1 MNAEIHYLTNNIIK
15 HIKHIIII
23 NIIMRLTIE
32 NKSKQEVFVAIFQL
46 LKNWSSYINI
56 HFEENKLYI
65 QSMDKSHICLA
76 DIIIQNKWFTN
87 YECNNNAKISI
98 DSNHFAILMNYAL
111 KHDIIELKFDD
122 KTISF
127 NDYLDYINNEFL
139 NLIDPEKYQ
148 FALYVDIISTH
159 DQIKKCKGWQNIT
172 TEQMVNFLN
181 NSYKIDY
188 L

>member
-1 MNAEIHYLTNNIIK
+1 MGLFYGDIHYGI
-15 HIKHIIII
+15 
-23 NIIMRLTIE
+23 
-32 NKSKQEVFVAIFQL
+32 
-46 LKNWSSYINI
+46 
-56 HFEENKLYI
+56 
-65 QSMDKSHICLA
+65 
-76 DIIIQNKWFTN
+76 
-87 YECNNNAKISI
+87 KISKKI
-98 DSNHFAILMNYAL
+98 MNEDSTFLEP
-111 KHDIIELKFDD
+111 IIELKFDD

-148 FALYVDIISTH
+148 FALYVDIISTY